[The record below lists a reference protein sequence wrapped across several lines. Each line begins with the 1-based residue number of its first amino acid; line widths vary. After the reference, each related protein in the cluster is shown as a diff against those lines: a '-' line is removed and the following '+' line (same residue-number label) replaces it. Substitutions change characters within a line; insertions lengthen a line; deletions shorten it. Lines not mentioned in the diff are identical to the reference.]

1 MKVLLGKVI
10 SNKMKNT
17 LVVEV
22 ERLQPHPMYNKRMY
36 RTTKYHVHSDKPI
49 EVGTAVKFV
58 MTKPISKTKFHKI
71 WSS

>member
-17 LVVEV
+17 LVVEMD
-22 ERLQPHPMYNKRMY
+22 RLLSHPMYNKRMR
-36 RTTKYHVHSDKPI
+36 RTTKYHIHSEKPVAI
-49 EVGTAVKFV
+49 GETVKFV
-58 MTKPISKTKFHKI
+58 ATKPISKTKFYKV